1 MMTDGQ
7 KSRAMELKAR
17 IATTSGMLSGA
28 PVEVRE
34 EVVGLKQEVQRGGT
48 TARELAKVL
57 GLHES
62 TLCRW
67 EREVRTLDGQ
77 KTRGRAASSF
87 RMVKVAA
94 AETRSA
100 GHVAGLMS
108 SGGGLRVAH
117 APSGLVIDG
126 LDVESLAVLLQR
138 MS

>member
-1 MMTDGQ
+1 
-7 KSRAMELKAR
+7 
-17 IATTSGMLSGA
+17 
-28 PVEVRE
+28 VRE

-67 EREVRTLDGQ
+67 EREVRMLDGR
-77 KTRGRAASSF
+77 KTRGQAASRF

-94 AETRSA
+94 PEARSA
-100 GHVAGLMS
+100 GRVAGLIS
-108 SGGGLRVAH
+108 SDGGLRVAH

-126 LDVESLAVLLQR
+126 LDVESLAALLQR